1 MNREISALRERL
13 VRVERRWII
22 GWVAA
27 VVVVA
32 TVGVVGQDT
41 RQSVEAQRFIV
52 TDPDSGDMRAVL
64 EMSDEG
70 PVLRLYDQE
79 STLRVVLGVTAEG
92 PTLTYVNSQGE
103 FVDVFN
109 PRPQIHPAK

>member
-1 MNREISALRERL
+1 MNPEISALRERL
-13 VRVERRWII
+13 VRIERRWTI

-27 VVVVA
+27 AAVVA

-52 TDPDSGDMRAVL
+52 TDPNSGDMRAVL
-64 EMSDEG
+64 EMSDDG

-79 STLRVVLGVTAEG
+79 GTVKVVLGLSADG
-92 PTLTYVNSQGE
+92 PTLTYVNPQGE